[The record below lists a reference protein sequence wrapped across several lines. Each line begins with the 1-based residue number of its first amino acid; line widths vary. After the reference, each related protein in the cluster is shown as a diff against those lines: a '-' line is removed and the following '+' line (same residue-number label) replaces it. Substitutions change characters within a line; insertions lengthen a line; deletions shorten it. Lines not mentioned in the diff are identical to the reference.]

1 LLNLLNFLWSDYLA
15 ITKMELIRKL
25 NVDLIWEYE
34 GAPEYSGYGT
44 RTCNGPGPGIRKITN
59 NVK

>member
-1 LLNLLNFLWSDYLA
+1 LA

-25 NVDLIWEYE
+25 SVDLIWEYE